1 VAFQPRLTAMT
12 RSVLVVEDE
21 PDIATLIER
30 SLRDL
35 SCCVKVAFDGETGL
49 REARSRSRDLIILD
63 RMLPATDG
71 LAIARSLRAELNQTP
86 ILMLTARAGESE
98 RMLGLESGADDYLT
112 KPFGIG
118 SSRLACAPCFAGPA
132 NSPQRQRRRR

>member
-1 VAFQPRLTAMT
+1 MT